1 MFWVRGG
8 ERQGYSSLCF
18 GKVPMS
24 TKSYLKTVGSKAYV
38 QFTTF
43 VTYNAINEG
52 CICTCKSLIGVLDT
66 VENRTRLPSALG
78 QTLQR
83 LSAQRTM
90 RESSLVMGIGG
101 T

>member
-1 MFWVRGG
+1 MRDVS
-8 ERQGYSSLCF
+8 EHV
-18 GKVPMS
+18 KVS
-24 TKSYLKTVGSKAYV
+24 WKVY
-38 QFTTF
+38 
-43 VTYNAINEG
+43 
-52 CICTCKSLIGVLDT
+52 GVLDT

-83 LSAQRTM
+83 LSAQRIM

>member
-1 MFWVRGG
+1 M
-8 ERQGYSSLCF
+8 YSLPHLLHTMQYLMRDVSAHV
-18 GKVPMS
+18 KVS
-24 TKSYLKTVGSKAYV
+24 WKVY
-38 QFTTF
+38 
-43 VTYNAINEG
+43 
-52 CICTCKSLIGVLDT
+52 GVLDT

-78 QTLQR
+78 QILQH